1 MDNKLDFTY
10 WKKYYARLH
19 YSDPDAELESA
30 YVYAQACD
38 MHALTVFNPLRD
50 LTSTSVFSVVPRL
63 TSQSARYYMQFGAG
77 RRFRM
82 IWGAYRT
89 IIYTAQAERDEPL
102 VSDETQEL
110 TEALNLLYVN
120 LRGVLDN
127 LAWCVAHENPEKMG
141 FDLEDKKSRSKI
153 GLYSKAFAKNSKF
166 SELNSDLAAHEE
178 WYFAVAEKRDPSVH
192 RIPLAIPPAIV
203 NDEEVEERI
212 SLQEVALNAASKLE
226 FDKSEAANARIDQL
240 GVFLPVFVHHPNE
253 GSVPIYPTIPTDM
266 AHLIRITEKVF
277 GYLIGEKNFEIQLH

>member
-1 MDNKLDFTY
+1 MHSKLDFAY

-19 YSDPDAELESA
+19 YGDSNAELVAA
-30 YVYAQACD
+30 YVHAQACD
-38 MHALTVFNPLRD
+38 MHALSVFNPLRD
-50 LTSTSVFSVVPRL
+50 LISASVFSVVPRL
-63 TSQSARYYMQFGAG
+63 TNESAKYYMQFGAA

-89 IIYTAQAERDEPL
+89 IIYTAKAEREVPL
-102 VSDETQEL
+102 DSDETQEL

-153 GLYSKAFAKNSKF
+153 GFYLKAFAKNSEF
-166 SELNSDLAAHEE
+166 YDLSRDIAEHEE
-178 WYFAVAEKRDPSVH
+178 WYFAVAKKRDPSAH

-203 NDEEVEERI
+203 TDEEAEERI
-212 SLQEVALNAASKLE
+212 SLQEAALNAASKLE
-226 FDKSEAANARIDQL
+226 FDKSEAAHKRIDQL
-240 GVFLPVFVHHPNE
+240 GSFFPVFVHHPNE
-253 GSVPIYPTIPTDM
+253 DSVPIYPTIPTDM
-266 AHLIRITEKVF
+266 AHLISISEKVF
-277 GYLIGEKNFEIQLH
+277 GYLMGEKNFEIRLH